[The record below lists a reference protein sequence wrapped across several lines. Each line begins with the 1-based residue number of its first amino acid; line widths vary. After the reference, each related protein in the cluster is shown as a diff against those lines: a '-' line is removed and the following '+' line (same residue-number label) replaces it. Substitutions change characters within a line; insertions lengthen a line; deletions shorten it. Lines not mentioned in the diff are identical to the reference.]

1 MKEVDDTAM
10 AFRLLRLH
18 GYSVSPGKKA
28 KQIIF
33 VHVLLNHLTFFPY
46 IASLTYVLLLVDV
59 FKNFE
64 KDGEFFCFVGQSTQ
78 AVTGMYNLN
87 RASQISFPGED
98 ILHRAGTFSYVF
110 LRQREAEGALR
121 DKWIISKDLPG
132 EVVQSMLALADIIC
146 ILKTE
151 YTRCTG

>member
-1 MKEVDDTAM
+1 M
-10 AFRLLRLH
+10 
-18 GYSVSPGKKA
+18 
-28 KQIIF
+28 
-33 VHVLLNHLTFFPY
+33 
-46 IASLTYVLLLVDV
+46 LLLVDV

-98 ILHRAGTFSYVF
+98 ILHRAGTFSYEF